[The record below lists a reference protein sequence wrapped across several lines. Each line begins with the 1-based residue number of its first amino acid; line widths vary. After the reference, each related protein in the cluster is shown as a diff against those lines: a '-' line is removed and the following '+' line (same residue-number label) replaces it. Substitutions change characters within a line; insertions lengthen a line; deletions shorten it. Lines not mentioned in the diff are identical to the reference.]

1 MVDQSEQKEH
11 SCHHVTFRPVTL
23 KQLVHALN
31 VGIRKTLTQSL
42 NCLFPYNL
50 LGIQLNYEYCLETG
64 ISAVLLV
71 NNDRIFIYVSVLTTG
86 LRSLA
91 IIGQETIVTEEL
103 FVGRLRQKCS

>member
-1 MVDQSEQKEH
+1 MLDQSEQKEH

-42 NCLFPYNL
+42 NRLFPYNL

-71 NNDRIFIYVSVLTTG
+71 TFKSRNQEDIN
-86 LRSLA
+86 A
-91 IIGQETIVTEEL
+91 IIEL
-103 FVGRLRQKCS
+103 FVSV